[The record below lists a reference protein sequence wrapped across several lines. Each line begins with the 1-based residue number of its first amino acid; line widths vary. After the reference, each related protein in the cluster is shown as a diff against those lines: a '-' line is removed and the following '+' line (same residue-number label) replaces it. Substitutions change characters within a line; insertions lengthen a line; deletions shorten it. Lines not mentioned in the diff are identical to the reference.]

1 MSQVVIGTAGHID
14 HGKTALV
21 KALTGT
27 NTDRLAEEQARGMT
41 IDLGFAFLTENITII
56 DVPGHEKFIRNMVS
70 GVSTIQ
76 IALFVIA
83 ADDGVMPQTIEHLQI
98 LSLLNIPLGV
108 IALTK
113 TDLADK
119 DWVELVEDDIRQ
131 LCKGTFLEDSPII
144 RTSTADGSGVEELRN
159 VLLEQADKVQSK
171 NDRGFFRLQVDRSFT
186 KTGFGSVVTGTVI
199 SGELKKG
206 DEVQIFPAEKIG
218 RVRGLQSHGI
228 TVDSVKLGDRAAVN
242 ITGLDKKDLWR
253 GAELVS
259 PGWIKPTSQIIAN
272 ISIIPKTKWIIK
284 SKQRV
289 RIHIGTQELLARATL
304 LKSSLK
310 AGESGNILL
319 KFESP
324 AVVAMDDRLV
334 IRSYSPL
341 DTIGGGIVLDANPKG
356 SVKSQRLW
364 AKELF
369 VKHEKRYL
377 QFIERD
383 FCNPHT
389 LNEWCKIFH
398 ISQKDM
404 KIVISNHKLRT
415 AKGKPFIYL
424 DDTLKE
430 CKLVITKYLED
441 FHEKQP
447 NQKFMKGEEL
457 KEKSN
462 FNNNWFEFV
471 ISNLISIDIVRQI
484 QSGYS
489 LANYSVEL
497 SDKDQKNAD
506 FIENLINN
514 FNFEPVTVKLLAE
527 ESNLPNK
534 KLLEL
539 LHVLKGQDKVIEIA
553 DGMWSSHLKIKEI
566 IADLKQYFAK
576 SDDLSVVEFK
586 DITGLTRKSAIPLLE
601 YFDGQNITSR
611 DGNNRQKGDKL

>member
-41 IDLGFAFLTENITII
+41 IDLGFAFLTDDITII

-83 ADDGVMPQTIEHLQI
+83 ADDGVMPQTREHLEI
-98 LSLLNIPLGV
+98 LSLLKIPMGI

-131 LCKGTFLEDSPII
+131 LCKGTFLENAPII
-144 RTSTADGSGVEELRN
+144 RTSTSTGRGIEELRIK
-159 VLLEQADKVQSK
+159 LLEQSEKVHDK
-171 NDRGFFRLQVDRSFT
+171 NDRGFFRLQIDRSFI
-186 KTGFGSVVTGTVI
+186 KTGFGTVVTGTVI
-199 SGELKKG
+199 SGDLKKG
-206 DEVQIFPAEKIG
+206 DEIQILPAEKVG
-218 RVRGLQSHGI
+218 RIRGLQSHEKLI
-228 TVDSVKLGDRAAVN
+228 DSVKLGDRAAVN

-259 PGWIKPTSQIIAN
+259 PGWLKPTSQIIAN
-272 ISIIPKTKWIIK
+272 ISIIPRTKWIIK

-304 LKSSLK
+304 LKPSLK

-319 KFESP
+319 KFESS
-324 AVVAMDDRLV
+324 AIVAMDDRFV

-341 DTIGGGIVLDANPKG
+341 DTIGGGIVLDANPQCTI
-356 SVKSQRLW
+356 KSQKLW
-364 AKELF
+364 AKKLS
-369 VKHEKRYL
+369 VKPEKRYL

-404 KIVISNHKLRT
+404 KIVVSNHKLRT
-415 AKGKPFIYL
+415 AKGKPFIFL

-430 CKLVITKYLED
+430 CKSIIIKYLED

-471 ISNLISIDIVRQI
+471 VSNLISSDIVRQI

-506 FIENLINN
+506 FIENVINR
-514 FNFEPVTVKLLAE
+514 FNFEPVTIKLLTE
-527 ESNLPNK
+527 ESDLQNK

-539 LHVLKGQDKVIEIA
+539 LHVLKGQEKVIEIA
-553 DGMWSSHLKIKEI
+553 GGMWSSYRKVEKISAELKK
-566 IADLKQYFAK
+566 YFAK
-576 SDDLSVVEFK
+576 SDDLSVVQFK

-601 YFDGQNITSR
+601 YFDRQNITTR
-611 DGNNRQKGDKL
+611 DGNIRQKGEKL

>member
-41 IDLGFAFLTENITII
+41 IDLGFAFLTDDITII

-76 IALFVIA
+76 IALLAIA
-83 ADDGVMPQTIEHLQI
+83 SDDGVMPQTIEHLQI

-113 TDLADK
+113 TDLVDN

-131 LCKGTFLEDSPII
+131 LCKGTFIEDSPIV
-144 RTSTADGSGVEELRN
+144 RTSTENGNGIEDLRY

-171 NDRGFFRLQVDRSFT
+171 IDRSFFRLQVDRSFT

-206 DEVQIFPAEKIG
+206 DEVQILPAEKTG
-218 RVRGLQSHGI
+218 RVRGLQSHGN
-228 TVDSVKLGDRAAVN
+228 TVDSVILGDRAAVN

-259 PGWIKPTSQIIAN
+259 PGWLKPTSQIIAN

-289 RIHIGTQELLARATL
+289 RIHIGTQELLARTTL
-304 LKSSLK
+304 LKPSLK
-310 AGESGNILL
+310 AEESGNILL

-324 AVVAMDDRLV
+324 AVVAMDDRFV

-341 DTIGGGIVLDANPKG
+341 DTIGGGIVLDANPQG
-356 SVKSQRLW
+356 TIKSQKLW
-364 AKELF
+364 AKELSIEP
-369 VKHEKRYL
+369 EKRYL

-389 LNEWCKIFH
+389 LDEWCKIFQ
-398 ISQKDM
+398 ISQKDL
-404 KIVISNHKLRT
+404 KNVVSNHKLRT

-430 CKLVITKYLED
+430 CKSVITKYLED
-441 FHEKQP
+441 FHVKQP

-471 ISNLISIDIVRQI
+471 MSNLISSDIVRQI

-527 ESNLPNK
+527 ESKLPNK

-539 LHVLKGQDKVIEIA
+539 LHVLKGQDKVIEIT
-553 DGMWSSHLKIKEI
+553 DGMWSSHLKIEEI

-576 SDDLSVVEFK
+576 SDDLSVVQFK

-601 YFDGQNITSR
+601 YFDNQKITSR
-611 DGNNRQKGDKL
+611 DGNNRIKGEKL

>member
-41 IDLGFAFLTENITII
+41 IDLGFAFLTDDITII

-83 ADDGVMPQTIEHLQI
+83 ADDGVMPQTREHLEI
-98 LSLLNIPLGV
+98 LSLLKIPMGI

-131 LCKGTFLEDSPII
+131 LCKGTFLENAPII
-144 RTSTADGSGVEELRN
+144 RTSTSTGRGIEELRIK
-159 VLLEQADKVQSK
+159 LLEQSEKVHDK
-171 NDRGFFRLQVDRSFT
+171 NDRGFFRLQIDRSFI
-186 KTGFGSVVTGTVI
+186 KTGFGTVVTGTVI
-199 SGELKKG
+199 SGDLKKG
-206 DEVQIFPAEKIG
+206 DEIQILPAEKVG
-218 RVRGLQSHGI
+218 RIRGLQSHEKLI
-228 TVDSVKLGDRAAVN
+228 DSVKLGDRAAVN

-259 PGWIKPTSQIIAN
+259 PGWLKPTSQIIAN
-272 ISIIPKTKWIIK
+272 ISIIPRTKWIIK

-304 LKSSLK
+304 LKPSLK

-319 KFESP
+319 KFESS
-324 AVVAMDDRLV
+324 AIVAMDDRFV

-341 DTIGGGIVLDANPKG
+341 DTIGGGIVLDANPQCTI
-356 SVKSQRLW
+356 KSQKLW
-364 AKELF
+364 AKKLS
-369 VKHEKRYL
+369 VKPEKRYL

-404 KIVISNHKLRT
+404 KIVVSNHKLRT
-415 AKGKPFIYL
+415 AKGKPFIFL

-430 CKLVITKYLED
+430 CKSIIIKYLED

-471 ISNLISIDIVRQI
+471 VSNLISSDIVRQI

-506 FIENLINN
+506 FIENVINR
-514 FNFEPVTVKLLAE
+514 FNFEPVKIKLLTE
-527 ESNLPNK
+527 ESDLQNK

-539 LHVLKGQDKVIEIA
+539 LHVLKGQEKVIEIA
-553 DGMWSSHLKIKEI
+553 GGMWSSYRKVEKISAELKK
-566 IADLKQYFAK
+566 YFAK
-576 SDDLSVVEFK
+576 SDDLSVVQFK

-601 YFDGQNITSR
+601 YFDRQNITTR
-611 DGNNRQKGDKL
+611 DGNIRQKGEKL